1 MTIDEIREK
10 FMIPVPLFFIN
21 KNEFVGS
28 KGDFRYKIIPDNKE
42 KTLTAIVWYGVWCLE
57 KSEIAAQSVFPMD
70 ETDITGYEDMC
81 RWINEQYNVFCDS
94 LSSKENN

>member
-28 KGDFRYKIIPDNKE
+28 NGDFRYKIIPDNKE

-57 KSEIAAQSVFPMD
+57 KSEIASQSVFPMD

-81 RWINEQYNVFCDS
+81 RWIDEQYNVFSDNN
-94 LSSKENN
+94 SSVSI